1 MFAVPRKEIHYMSAE
16 TATVGRVRWKRFA
29 AILAPAVV
37 ASAVLLALTA
47 EGALATSFSVSGK
60 PFYGTA
66 SSVAGTGF
74 VNYSET
80 LPDNNGVQRP
90 VAVNVI
96 RKATAI
102 KNFCLAIPM
111 GPITT
116 LMKAGGKGTPV
127 SGSNVAFVVQKFTGS
142 AVMHGLVMGQDASTL
157 DQAPGWSGSPGSF
170 GMQAT
175 GAIKM
180 SGAAMQAREMAA
192 GTISMPGFSIAVTHG
207 GSC

>member
-1 MFAVPRKEIHYMSAE
+1 MSPE
-16 TATVGRVRWKRFA
+16 TETVEQAAPVGRVKWKRFA
-29 AILAPAVV
+29 AILLPAVA
-37 ASAVLLALTA
+37 ASGALLGLTA

-66 SSVAGTGF
+66 SSVKGTGF

-80 LPDNNGVQRP
+80 LPDKNGVQHP

-96 RKATAI
+96 RDATAI
-102 KNFCLAIPM
+102 KDFCLAVPM

-116 LMKAGGKGTPV
+116 LMKAGGQGTPV

-175 GAIKM
+175 GGITM

-192 GTISMPGFSIAVTHG
+192 GTIKMPGFSIEVTRDG
-207 GSC
+207 GC